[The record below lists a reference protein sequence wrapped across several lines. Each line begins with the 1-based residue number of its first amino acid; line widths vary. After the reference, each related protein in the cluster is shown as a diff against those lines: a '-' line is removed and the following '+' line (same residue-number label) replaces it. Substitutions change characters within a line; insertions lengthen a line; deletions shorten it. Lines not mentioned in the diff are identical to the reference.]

1 MLGGD
6 INLECFEDYDR
17 EKYNK
22 VPLKDILK
30 KYHNSKYE
38 KEMLERIASILKS
51 NIPSNVEE
59 LEKSNKVKQKRIE
72 RKINK
77 K

>member
-1 MLGGD
+1 
-6 INLECFEDYDR
+6 
-17 EKYNK
+17 
-22 VPLKDILK
+22 
-30 KYHNSKYE
+30 
-38 KEMLERIASILKS
+38 MLERIVSILKS

>member
-38 KEMLERIASILKS
+38 KEMLERIVSILKS
-51 NIPSNVEE
+51 NIPNNVEGF
-59 LEKSNKVKQKRIE
+59 EKSNKVKQKKIE
-72 RKINK
+72 RKLYRK
-77 K
+77 